1 MRDHIGA
8 VRSLL
13 AGETIPVEGRLARML
28 HWKGQAPSRPIEVP
42 WVVAVG
48 GPKGKSLA
56 DELGCGV
63 FVTRPAPGQRYEG
76 HPTVTML
83 AFGTVLDAGETA
95 DSPRVLTAAGPGV
108 SVYYHALLES
118 GDTTVGGL
126 PNGDRF
132 VSLVNAAPE
141 GERHLH
147 IHEGHLTELN
157 PIDREVLVPDVLPMA
172 TIFGTADAVRERI
185 RDDEAAGVTEIAF
198 QPMGDIE
205 RELRAFAAAAGL
217 G

>member
-1 MRDHIGA
+1 
-8 VRSLL
+8 
-13 AGETIPVEGRLARML
+13 ML
-28 HWKGQAPSRPIEVP
+28 HWSGQAPGRPIDVP

-48 GPKGKSLA
+48 GPKGKALA

-83 AFGTVLDAGETA
+83 AFGTVLDDGETA
-95 DSPRVLTAAGPGV
+95 SSPRVMAAAGPGV

-118 GDTTVGGL
+118 GDTAVGGL
-126 PNGDRF
+126 PNGERF
-132 VSLVNAAPE
+132 VELVDAAPE

-147 IHEGHLTELN
+147 IHAGHLTELN
-157 PIDREVLVPDVLPMA
+157 AIDREVLVPDILPMA
-172 TIFGTADAVRERI
+172 AVFGSPQEVRERI
-185 RDDEAAGVTEIAF
+185 AGYEAAGVTEIAF